1 MEQKFLLDDFFEEY
15 SGCIHSGKEIK
26 DAIERIYYK
35 KDALNYEALVV
46 IDLENRY
53 IKSKHPLSDNKM
65 YEVSQNE
72 KGYIVIRGA

>member
-26 DAIERIYYK
+26 DAIERIYYTR
-35 KDALNYEALVV
+35 DALSYEGMVV
-46 IDLENRY
+46 TDLKHRY
-53 IKSKHPLSDNKM
+53 VEGQYPLSDNKM
-65 YEVSQNE
+65 YEVSQND